1 MFGKHKDVI
10 PYSGELLYAPAQP
23 SVAVVRDRMPV
34 FVEFEGALC
43 QVDDAGQMDYTPRG
57 KISINVHSIGGF
69 YDHRILVFGNKVH
82 VMETR
87 NQIELKIRE
96 ALK

>member
-10 PYSGELLYAPAQP
+10 PYVGQRLCTPQAP
-23 SVAVVRDRMPV
+23 SVAVVRDRAPV

-43 QVDDAGQMDYTPRG
+43 EADDSGRLEYSPRG

-87 NQIELKIRE
+87 NEIELKIRE